1 MAKKTYEV
9 LSPVNY
15 DGVRYEV
22 GDSID
27 VEDKHAKSLRDS
39 GDIGTP
45 TVKDDTA
52 PELEDDRIAAIGVAI
67 GKLDKADATLWT
79 NAGTPKTDGIATITG
94 WPVVAKERD
103 AAWAQI
109 KSAE

>member
-22 GDSID
+22 GEPID
-27 VEDKHAKSLRDS
+27 VEDKHAKSLKET
-39 GDIGTP
+39 GDIGPQSDKSTA
-45 TVKDDTA
+45 A
-52 PELEDDRIAAIGVAI
+52 PESEEERIAAIMVAI
-67 GKLDKADATLWT
+67 GKLDKANEALWT
-79 NAGTPKTDGIATITG
+79 NAGTPKTDGIAAITG

-103 AAWAQI
+103 AAWAQV
-109 KSAE
+109 KTD